1 MRSATRCAGTSA
13 CGAAAAVHCA
23 PAVEGE
29 GVLGTSVRVTVG
41 VTVGGTVG
49 VTVGS
54 ACARVDVG
62 VNAQVGVRARACV

>member
-1 MRSATRCAGTSA
+1 MRSATRCTGTSA

-29 GVLGTSVRVTVG
+29 SVLGLSVG
-41 VTVGGTVG
+41 VTVGSTVGGIVG

-62 VNAQVGVRARACV
+62 VNAQVGVRARARV